1 MTNSAS
7 PSANIELASS
17 CQYQSVTYP
26 GVTFTIRQMTL
37 GHRIKLLRD
46 LHGLYREVEF
56 SNAGDSKSERLH
68 AQLSSLRVDE
78 VFLRWGVLAVE
89 GMIVDGRPIAVEGL
103 SEFAPLRLVTEIL
116 SRIRECIALNL
127 DEEKN

>member
-7 PSANIELASS
+7 PSPSIDLASS
-17 CQYQSVTYP
+17 NEYQSIVYP

-37 GHRIKLLRD
+37 GHRIKLLRE
-46 LHGLYREVEF
+46 LHGLYREIEF
-56 SNAGDSKSERLH
+56 GNAGDSKSERLN

-78 VFLRWGVLAVE
+78 VFLRCWVLAVE
-89 GMIVDGRPIAVEGL
+89 GLVIDGKPVAAEGV
-103 SEFAPLRLVTEIL
+103 SEFAPERLVAEML
-116 SRIRECIALNL
+116 SRIRECIALTL